1 MRSLLELKDA
11 TIEEL
16 RCRLNKIGSSGDD
29 STSKKSKPTGT
40 IVGENYRENM
50 ALMTKALRDR
60 EDQIEELQEKVAQAT
75 RYELFSFR
83 FDLIFLF
90 LDYFYKSG
98 LHVHFTNIFHFQRP

>member
-16 RCRLNKIGSSGDD
+16 RSRLKKSGASGEGSVSK
-29 STSKKSKPTGT
+29 TSKPEGT
-40 IVGENYRENM
+40 VVGENYRENL

-75 RYELFSFR
+75 R
-83 FDLIFLF
+83 
-90 LDYFYKSG
+90 
-98 LHVHFTNIFHFQRP
+98 